1 MKYILTQLNKETT
14 YKEFNKA
21 WEKQFGYPY
30 FDEEDEEYKS
40 DDIVKGYDIT
50 TFHNRIEVFE
60 DDGVDETIILD
71 NKEKCFYKITNVEAQ
86 EILEESIYDLYIDN
100 NNTYYIISRHDIYRE
115 NWEIASKLISDIE
128 SWLFEQK
135 KIIICH
141 DGTPKKCFRHD
152 EQEIALAEMEKLAE
166 KTEDGV
172 FELAIY
178 IADEFIET
186 VDEIHIRYTVNTS
199 VGELSFNEYEN
210 AIEYREECLQNDD
223 IDSVDIT
230 KILEY
235 DSGTVIEYGI

>member
-21 WEKQFGYPY
+21 WGKQFGYPY

-71 NKEKCFYKITNVEAQ
+71 NKEMCNHRITDDEASW
-86 EILEESIYDLYIDN
+86 ILKESIYDLYIDDN
-100 NNTYYIISRHDIYRE
+100 NIYYIIAENDEYRE
-115 NWEIASKLISDIE
+115 YWEISSPLINDIE
-128 SWLFEQK
+128 HWLFEQK
-135 KIIICH
+135 KLIICH
-141 DGTPKKCFRHD
+141 DGTPKKYFNHD

-166 KTEDGV
+166 EEEDGI

-186 VDEIHIRYTVNTS
+186 AYEII
-199 VGELSFNEYEN
+199 
-210 AIEYREECLQNDD
+210 
-223 IDSVDIT
+223 
-230 KILEY
+230 Y
-235 DSGTVIEYGI
+235 D